1 MSIEEEIIPTE
12 ENQGQTNLRNI
23 QKIKDQQNQNQN
35 QENEDSSITNQNSN
49 TNEIES
55 NGKASKKIKKIK
67 MKINNME
74 VYEKYHNLSIKEL
87 QTLLDQKNDDLIKLN
102 EQKEKSKKIL
112 IELANKLN
120 NTISSNSEILYEE

>member
-87 QTLLDQKNDDLIKLN
+87 QTLLDQKKDDLIKLN
-102 EQKEKSKKIL
+102 EQKEK
-112 IELANKLN
+112 
-120 NTISSNSEILYEE
+120 